1 MGRVTGS
8 LPLANPASILPEDGR
23 TKTMIDFSQDY
34 FALFG
39 LPARYRFDPAE
50 LDAAYRKLQTEVH
63 PDRFAAA
70 GDDERRLALQSS
82 SRVNE
87 AYRALRSPLERA
99 HYLLLLRGID
109 ALAESDTA
117 LPPEF
122 LEQQLE
128 CREAMA
134 EAVARRDA
142 GALTSLQK
150 SVEKAAAELERALA
164 EQLDLSE
171 IPTEAQVSLRKL
183 KFLSK
188 VAADIAAAVAEI
200 DD

>member
-1 MGRVTGS
+1 
-8 LPLANPASILPEDGR
+8 
-23 TKTMIDFSQDY
+23 MIDFSQDY

-39 LPARYRFDPAE
+39 LPARYRFDPAA

-63 PDRFAAA
+63 PDRFASA

-87 AYRALRSPLERA
+87 AYRALKSPVERA
-99 HYLLLLRGID
+99 SYLLSLRGVD
-109 ALAESDTA
+109 ALSETDTA

-122 LEQQLE
+122 LEQQMEL
-128 CREAMA
+128 RESMADAVAGCDVDALTALRKKIEA
-134 EAVARRDA
+134 EADA
-142 GALTSLQK
+142 
-150 SVEKAAAELERALA
+150 LERTLA
-164 EQLDLSE
+164 EQLDLATT
-171 IPTEAQVSLRKL
+171 PADARMNLRQL

-188 VAADIAAAVAEI
+188 VAEDISAAIAEL